1 MMNHLFK
8 RYSIALLALAVL
20 SLSACSWAGE
30 TAGRA
35 QAGVENAVK
44 DTKQGYHK
52 GYEENKE
59 K

>member
-1 MMNHLFK
+1 MHLFK
-8 RYSIALLALAVL
+8 QYSIVVLALAVL

-30 TAGRA
+30 TAGKA

-52 GYEENKE
+52 GYEETK

>member
-1 MMNHLFK
+1 MQYFK
-8 RYSIALLALAVL
+8 RYSLAVLALAAL
-20 SLSACSWAGE
+20 SLSACAWAGE

-44 DTKQGYHK
+44 ETKEGYHK
-52 GYEENKE
+52 GYEESKP

>member
-1 MMNHLFK
+1 MMHLFK
-8 RYSIALLALAVL
+8 QYSIVVLALAVL

-30 TAGRA
+30 TAGKA

-52 GYEENKE
+52 GYEETK